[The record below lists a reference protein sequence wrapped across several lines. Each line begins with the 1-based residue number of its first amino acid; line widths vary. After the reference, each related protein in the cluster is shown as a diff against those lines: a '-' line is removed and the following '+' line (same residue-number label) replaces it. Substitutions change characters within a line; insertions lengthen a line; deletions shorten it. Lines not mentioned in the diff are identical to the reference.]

1 MIKQLKKSGNSSAL
15 TLDRALMELVGL
27 EEGGSVQVT
36 VQHGS
41 IVLTP
46 VEPKPVN
53 QKRFDAALDRVV
65 KERRDVLRRL
75 AE

>member
-1 MIKQLKKSGNSSAL
+1 MVKQLKRTGNSNAI
-15 TLDRALMELVGL
+15 TLDKALMELVGL
-27 EEGGSVQVT
+27 EDGGQVQVT

-46 VEPKPVN
+46 INPKAVD

-65 KERRDVLRRL
+65 KERREVLRRL
-75 AE
+75 AQ